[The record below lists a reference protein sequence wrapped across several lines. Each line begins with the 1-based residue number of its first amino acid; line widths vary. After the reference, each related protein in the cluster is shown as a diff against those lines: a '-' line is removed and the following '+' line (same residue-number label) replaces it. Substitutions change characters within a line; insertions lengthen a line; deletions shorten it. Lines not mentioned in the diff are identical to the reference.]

1 MALKDFFKG
10 AAGGIV
16 SGLGNIV
23 GSIQNNKNV
32 DKQLNAAREEAEKN
46 RKWNSEEAQK
56 SRDYA
61 TEMWNRNN
69 AYNSASAQKS
79 RLIEAGLNPDLM
91 YGEGSTNVAASA
103 PNAAQASGGSVADTS
118 AYNRTRTFGDSVMQ
132 AGVQAMNYRLLNAQ
146 ADKTDAEAKKI
157 EAETEGTTT
166 QNEWLPRLL
175 AASLDKN
182 EAEIDKIASDMDVN
196 AASVRKIAN
205 DINESL
211 TRIRG
216 IEADIENKSVVQAQN
231 WFKLNIDKSL
241 SEAHVKQLASQTG
254 LNNAQIRKIYAL
266 LPYEVQDLVSSA
278 SLKDSEAG
286 LHFVEQG
293 LVMLKQIAQKTQNQ
307 QLGIMVDSAKIDLDR
322 KQALDE
328 SYRSSDGEYS
338 TLSKAIFLLQDMV
351 KSSIGTMFKK

>member
-1 MALKDFFKG
+1 MGLKDFFKG
-10 AAGGIV
+10 SAGGIV

-46 RKWNSEEAQK
+46 RKWNSEEAEK
-56 SRDYA
+56 SRTYA
-61 TEMWNRNN
+61 LEMWNRNN
-69 AYNSASAQKS
+69 SYNSASAQKA
-79 RLIEAGLNPDLM
+79 RLVEAGLNPDLM

-103 PNAAQASGGSVADTS
+103 PESAQASGGAVADTS
-118 AYNRTRTFGDSVMQ
+118 AYNRTRTFGDAVMQ
-132 AGVQAMNYRLLNAQ
+132 SGVQAMNYRLLNAQ
-146 ADKTDAEAKKI
+146 ADKIDAEAKKI
-157 EAETEGTTT
+157 EAETKGTTT

-216 IEADIENKSVVQAQN
+216 IEADIENKSITQAQN
-231 WFKLNIDKSL
+231 WFKLNIEKSL

-293 LVMLKQIAQKTQNQ
+293 LTMLKQIAQKTQNQ
-307 QLGIMVDSAKIDLDR
+307 QLGIMVDSAKVDLDR
-322 KQALDE
+322 KQALDK

-338 TLSKAIFLLQDMV
+338 SLSKAIFLLQDMV
-351 KSSIGTMFKK
+351 KASIGSIFR